1 MHVVARPDDLD
12 AGIGAGA
19 RPRRYAPGQAV
30 QRVIISTAPDRSVEK
45 TRRLVRPGE
54 SRSLFRRPRVVVEG
68 VAAFY
73 ERAVVRAE
81 LGALGGLGHLCRRV
95 ENEERQADG
104 GA

>member
-1 MHVVARPDDLD
+1 
-12 AGIGAGA
+12 
-19 RPRRYAPGQAV
+19 
-30 QRVIISTAPDRSVEK
+30 
-45 TRRLVRPGE
+45 LV
-54 SRSLFRRPRVVVEG
+54 FRRPRVVFEAT
-68 VAAFY
+68 AAFE